1 MMNDPAYDLDTI
13 VEVLKTIAE
22 PTRLR
27 ILNLLAGGDL
37 TVSELTA
44 ILGQSQP
51 RVSRHLKLMLDSR
64 LIRRQQE
71 GSWALFILSTEAS
84 NDTLVQELLT
94 RLDITD
100 ETVRRDAERLAEV
113 KSRRQEKA
121 QSYFSTNAAS
131 WDTIRAL
138 HVADK
143 QVEDAL
149 VALVGERPVRY
160 MLDLGTGTG
169 RVLEL
174 FSGLY
179 QHGIGIDSNREMLN
193 VARANFDA
201 AGVRNAE
208 VRLGDVYNLPIARN
222 GFDLVTIHQV
232 LHYLDDPAAV
242 IRQAARALRP
252 GGRLFIVDFAP
263 HHLDFLR
270 DEHAHQRLGF
280 ADEDIQRW
288 FAESELDFTASKALA
303 VGKHNADKLT
313 VKIWAAADRRIEL
326 ADDDKPTQSPL
337 EYVA

>member
-1 MMNDPAYDLDTI
+1 MSFSGFSLDAL

-27 ILNLLAGGDL
+27 ILNLLSDGDL

-51 RVSRHLKLMLDSR
+51 RVSRHLKLMLDAK

-71 GSWALFILSTEAS
+71 GSWALFRLSRDAEG
-84 NDTLVQELLT
+84 DVLVQELLG
-94 RLDITD
+94 RIDNLD
-100 ETVRRDAERLAEV
+100 ETIRRDSERLADV
-113 KSRRQEKA
+113 KTRRRDKA
-121 QSYFSTNAAS
+121 SAYFSNNASS
-131 WDTIRAL
+131 WDEIRSL
-138 HVADK
+138 HVSDK
-143 QVEDAL
+143 DVEEAL
-149 VALVGERPVRY
+149 LSLIGDKPVRF

-169 RVLEL
+169 RLLEL

-179 QHGIGIDSNREMLN
+179 QHGIGIDANREMLN
-193 VARANFDA
+193 VARSNLDQ

-208 VRLGDVYNLPIARN
+208 VRLGDVYNLPVARN

-232 LHYLDDPAAV
+232 LHYLDDPSEA

-252 GGRLFIVDFAP
+252 GGRLVIVDFAP

-280 ADEDIQRW
+280 SDQDVAAWVKE
-288 FAESELDFTASKALA
+288 AGLALSASTELAA
-303 VGKHNADKLT
+303 GKNEAGKLT
-313 VKIWAAADRRIEL
+313 VKIWVARDERIEI
-326 ADDDKPTQSPL
+326 ADEDENGGSTL
-337 EYVA
+337 EFVA